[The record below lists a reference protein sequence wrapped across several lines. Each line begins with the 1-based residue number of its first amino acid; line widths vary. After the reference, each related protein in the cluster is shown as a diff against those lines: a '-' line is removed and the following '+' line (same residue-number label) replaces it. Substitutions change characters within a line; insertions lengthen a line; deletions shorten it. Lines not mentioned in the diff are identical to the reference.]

1 MISLNMKESSVF
13 RMKDSLTAQAI
24 KDTIIMIGARIKITE
39 KTGTEIIMGI
49 IITIII
55 ISRITIEAGEISIT
69 IGDMITIEVMTT
81 IGLTTEVITT
91 TKVEVLM
98 ETTIL
103 KTKTKTK
110 IK

>member
-91 TKVEVLM
+91 SKVEVLM